1 MRECFEGVKHFL
13 LIFVSHFLLSFESCV
28 NLKVPTLDVELFLQL
43 IATQNIL
50 VFPWNSLW
58 TWNQNCFKFPAFP
71 KLTNNDVTS
80 FISDNSHED

>member
-28 NLKVPTLDVELFLQL
+28 NLKVTTLDVELFLQL

-50 VFPWNSLW
+50 VFP
-58 TWNQNCFKFPAFP
+58 
-71 KLTNNDVTS
+71 
-80 FISDNSHED
+80 